1 MKTAILNARI
11 EPRLKN
17 DVEKIFQELGIS
29 PTQAIT
35 MFYKQVILNNGLP
48 FEVKIPNT
56 KTMKT
61 IIEGRSNKN
70 MHTTSIEE
78 LKEQIK

>member
-48 FEVKIPNT
+48 FEVKIPNA

>member
-11 EPRLKN
+11 EPELKN

-61 IIEGRSNKN
+61 ILEGRNNKN
-70 MHTTSIEE
+70 MHTTSVEE
-78 LKEQIK
+78 LKEIIK

>member
-48 FEVKIPNT
+48 F
-56 KTMKT
+56 
-61 IIEGRSNKN
+61 
-70 MHTTSIEE
+70 
-78 LKEQIK
+78 